1 MRIYKEAII
10 LAILNT
16 IDYKINR
23 ISLIMKYLNLSGTS
37 ARNYLDYLIEIGV
50 IEKSSDGEYKL
61 TEKGRRV
68 LELLREKRK
77 IEVELALVFME
88 LKLSLIHI

>member
-77 IEVELALVFME
+77 IEVELAFVFME
-88 LKLSLIHI
+88 LKDHIQ

>member
-1 MRIYKEAII
+1 MKRYKEAII

-16 IDYKINR
+16 IDYEINR
-23 ISLIMKYLNLSGTS
+23 MSLIMKYLNLSGTS
-37 ARNYLDYLIEIGV
+37 ARNYLDYLIKIGV
-50 IEKSSDGEYKL
+50 VEKSSDGEYKL

-77 IEVELALVFME
+77 IEVELAFVFME
-88 LKLSLIHI
+88 LKDLIM

>member
-1 MRIYKEAII
+1 MRRYKEVTI
-10 LAILNT
+10 LAILNA
-16 IDYKINR
+16 IDYGINR

-37 ARNYLDYLIEIGV
+37 ARDYLDYLIKIRIV
-50 IEKSSDGEYKL
+50 EKSSDGEYKL

-77 IEVELALVFME
+77 IEVELAFVFME
-88 LKLSLIHI
+88 LEDHIQ

>member
-1 MRIYKEAII
+1 MRRYKEATI
-10 LAILNT
+10 LAILNA
-16 IDYKINR
+16 IDYGINR

-37 ARNYLDYLIEIGV
+37 ARDYLDYLVKIKT
-50 IEKSSDGEYKL
+50 IEKIDGEYKL

-77 IEVELALVFME
+77 IEVELAFVFME
-88 LKLSLIHI
+88 LADLIR

>member
-1 MRIYKEAII
+1 MRKDKEATI
-10 LAILNT
+10 LAILNA
-16 IDYKINR
+16 IDYGINR

-37 ARNYLDYLIEIGV
+37 ARNYLDYLVEIGA
-50 IEKSSDGEYKL
+50 IEKSSDGEYRL

-77 IEVELALVFME
+77 IEVELAFVFME
-88 LKLSLIHI
+88 LKDHIQ

>member
-1 MRIYKEAII
+1 MRRYKEATI
-10 LAILNT
+10 LAILNA
-16 IDYKINR
+16 IDYGINR

-37 ARNYLDYLIEIGV
+37 ARDYLDYLVKIGT
-50 IEKSSDGEYKL
+50 IEKIDGEYKL
-61 TEKGRRV
+61 TEKGKRV

-88 LKLSLIHI
+88 LKDHIQ

>member
-88 LKLSLIHI
+88 LKDHIQ

>member
-1 MRIYKEAII
+1 MKRYKEAII

-16 IDYKINR
+16 IDYEINR
-23 ISLIMKYLNLSGTS
+23 MSLIMKYLNLSGTS
-37 ARNYLDYLIEIGV
+37 ARNYLDYLIKIGA

-77 IEVELALVFME
+77 IEVELAFVFME
-88 LKLSLIHI
+88 LKDLIR

>member
-1 MRIYKEAII
+1 MRRYKEAII
-10 LAILNT
+10 LAILNA
-16 IDYKINR
+16 IDHKINR

-37 ARNYLDYLIEIGV
+37 ARNYLDYLVEIGV
-50 IEKSSDGEYKL
+50 IEKSRDGEYKL

-77 IEVELALVFME
+77 IEVELALVFIE
-88 LKLSLIHI
+88 LADLIR

>member
-1 MRIYKEAII
+1 MRRYKETTI
-10 LAILNT
+10 LAILNA
-16 IDYKINR
+16 IDNEINR

-37 ARNYLDYLIEIGV
+37 ARNYLDYLIKIGV
-50 IEKSSDGEYKL
+50 IERKGGEYKL

-77 IEVELALVFME
+77 IEVELAFIFKE
-88 LKLSLIHI
+88 LKDHIL

>member
-1 MRIYKEAII
+1 MRSDKEATI
-10 LAILNT
+10 LAILNA

-23 ISLIMKYLNLSGTS
+23 KSSIVRYLNLSSTS
-37 ARNYLDYLIEIGV
+37 ARDYLDYLVEIRA
-50 IEKSSDGEYKL
+50 IEKIDGEYKL

-77 IEVELALVFME
+77 IEVELAFVFME
-88 LKLSLIHI
+88 LEDLIS

>member
-23 ISLIMKYLNLSGTS
+23 ISLIMKYLNLSDTS

-77 IEVELALVFME
+77 IEVELAFVFME
-88 LKLSLIHI
+88 LADLIS

>member
-1 MRIYKEAII
+1 MRRYKEATI
-10 LAILNT
+10 LAILNA
-16 IDYKINR
+16 IDYGINR

-37 ARNYLDYLIEIGV
+37 ARDYLDYLVKIGT
-50 IEKSSDGEYKL
+50 IEKIDGEYKL

-77 IEVELALVFME
+77 IEVELAFVFME
-88 LKLSLIHI
+88 LADLIS

>member
-1 MRIYKEAII
+1 MRRYKEVTI
-10 LAILNT
+10 LAILNA

-37 ARNYLDYLIEIGV
+37 ARDYLDYLIKIGV
-50 IEKSSDGEYKL
+50 IEKSSDREYKI

-77 IEVELALVFME
+77 IEVELAFIFME
-88 LKLSLIHI
+88 LKDHIQ

>member
-1 MRIYKEAII
+1 MYKEVTI
-10 LAILNT
+10 LAILNA
-16 IDYKINR
+16 IDHKINR

-37 ARNYLDYLIEIGV
+37 ARNYLGYLIKIRV
-50 IEKSSDGEYKL
+50 VEKSSDGEYKL

-88 LKLSLIHI
+88 LKDHIQ

>member
-1 MRIYKEAII
+1 MRRYNEVTI

-23 ISLIMKYLNLSGTS
+23 ISLIMKYLNLSDTS

-77 IEVELALVFME
+77 IEVELAFVFME
-88 LKLSLIHI
+88 LADLIR

>member
-1 MRIYKEAII
+1 MRKDKEATI
-10 LAILNT
+10 LAILNA

-23 ISLIMKYLNLSGTS
+23 KSSIVRYLNLSGSS
-37 ARNYLDYLIEIGV
+37 ARDYLDYLIKIGA
-50 IEKSSDGEYKL
+50 IEKIDGEYKL

-77 IEVELALVFME
+77 IEVELAFIFME
-88 LKLSLIHI
+88 LEDLIK

>member
-1 MRIYKEAII
+1 MRRYKEATI
-10 LAILNT
+10 LAILNA
-16 IDYKINR
+16 IDYGINR

-37 ARNYLDYLIEIGV
+37 ARDYLDYLVKIGT
-50 IEKSSDGEYKL
+50 IEKIDGEYKL

-77 IEVELALVFME
+77 IEVELAFIFME
-88 LKLSLIHI
+88 LEDLIR

>member
-1 MRIYKEAII
+1 
-10 LAILNT
+10 
-16 IDYKINR
+16 
-23 ISLIMKYLNLSGTS
+23 
-37 ARNYLDYLIEIGV
+37 V
-50 IEKSSDGEYKL
+50 IEKSRDGEYKL

-88 LKLSLIHI
+88 LKDHIQ

>member
-1 MRIYKEAII
+1 MRRYKEVAI
-10 LAILNT
+10 LAILNA
-16 IDYKINR
+16 IDYGINR

-37 ARNYLDYLIEIGV
+37 ARNYLDYLVEIGA
-50 IEKSSDGEYKL
+50 IEKRSDGEYEL

-77 IEVELALVFME
+77 IEVELAFVFME
-88 LKLSLIHI
+88 LKDHIQ

>member
-1 MRIYKEAII
+1 MRRYKEATI
-10 LAILNT
+10 LAILNA
-16 IDYKINR
+16 IDYGINR

-37 ARNYLDYLIEIGV
+37 ARDYLDYLVKIGT
-50 IEKSSDGEYKL
+50 IEKIDGEYKL

-77 IEVELALVFME
+77 IEVELAFVFME
-88 LKLSLIHI
+88 LADLIR